1 MKNPLMIT
9 VSRGFLFPRGLPDNC
24 FHPAATL
31 RTKTAMLHIDLSIP
45 TSRWLPALLLC
56 AGLLTGCSLP
66 AQNLTES
73 FALDPEAARTTR
85 LGQALAAEVAAHPG
99 QSGIHALSD
108 PHAAFAARVLLART
122 AERTLDVQYYIW
134 HGDMTGTLLL
144 EELHAAADRGVR
156 VRLLLDDNGTAGLD
170 TELAALALH
179 PRIEVRL
186 FNPFIVRKPKWLG
199 YITDFS
205 RANRRMHNK
214 SFTADNQATIIGG
227 RNVGDEYF
235 GATEGI
241 LFADLDVLAVGPI
254 VGQVSADF
262 DRYWVSGSAYPVEQI
277 LPAVPAQQLDRL
289 SQAAALVERD
299 ADAAE
304 YVAAV
309 SRSDFSRRLLAG
321 DLQLEWAVTRMVTD
335 DPAKGLGK
343 AEPEGLLT
351 HQLGQILEQPRR
363 AVVLVSPYFVP
374 TAAGVDAFTALVD
387 QGIDVRIL
395 TNSLDAT
402 DVAAV
407 HAGYAKRRRDLLEGG
422 VQLFEMRRLS
432 PHLER
437 NESAGPFGSSGSSLH
452 AKTFAVDGE
461 RVFVGSFNFD
471 PRSMHLNTELGFVID
486 SPVLAQRVHQAFD
499 NSIPANA
506 YEVRLNA
513 DDRLFWIEYLGEREV
528 RHAREPNTGLLKR
541 SGIWL
546 LSILPIEW
554 LL

>member
-1 MKNPLMIT
+1 
-9 VSRGFLFPRGLPDNC
+9 
-24 FHPAATL
+24 
-31 RTKTAMLHIDLSIP
+31 MLHFAFSQP
-45 TSRWLPALLLC
+45 HRWLPALLLSI
-56 AGLLTGCSLP
+56 GLLSGCSLP

-73 FALDPEAARTTR
+73 VALDPESARTTR
-85 LGQALAAEVAAHPG
+85 LGQALAAEVAAHPD

-108 PHAAFAARVLLART
+108 PHGAFAARVLLARA

-156 VRLLLDDNGTAGLD
+156 IRLLLDDNGTAGLD

-179 PRIEVRL
+179 PQIEVRL

-214 SFTADNQATIIGG
+214 SYTADNQATIIGG
-227 RNVGDEYF
+227 RNIGDEYF

-254 VGQVSADF
+254 VGEVSTDF
-262 DRYWVSGSAYPVEQI
+262 DRYWASGSVYPVEHI
-277 LPAVPAQQLDRL
+277 VPPVSARHLEQLSQKAALVEMD
-289 SQAAALVERD
+289 SQAAA
-299 ADAAE
+299 

-309 SRSDFSRRLLAG
+309 ARSDFSRQLLAG
-321 DLQLEWAVTRMVTD
+321 DLPLEWATTRMVTD
-335 DPAKGLGK
+335 DPAKGLGG

-351 HQLGQILEQPRR
+351 HQLGQILERPRS

-374 TAAGVDAFTALVD
+374 TAAGVEAFTALVD

-407 HAGYAKRRRDLLEGG
+407 HAGYAKRRRDLLAGG

-432 PHLER
+432 PHRER

-486 SPVLAQRVHQAFD
+486 SPALAQAVHQAFD
-499 NSIPANA
+499 TSIPANA
-506 YEVRLNA
+506 YEVKLSA
-513 DDRLFWIEYLGEREV
+513 GDRLIWIERFDEGEV
-528 RHAREPNTGLLKR
+528 RYDQEPNTGLLKR
-541 SGIWL
+541 GGIWL
-546 LSILPIEW
+546 LSLLPIEW